1 VDPRH
6 READR
11 GQKPL
16 RMEFNLL
23 QAGEVELFVGPGPAG
38 RSARDWVMLGRLV
51 ID

>member
-1 VDPRH
+1 MDPRH

-11 GQKPL
+11 GRKPL
-16 RMEFNLL
+16 RMEFNLP

-38 RSARDWVMLGRLV
+38 RSTRDWVMLGRLV